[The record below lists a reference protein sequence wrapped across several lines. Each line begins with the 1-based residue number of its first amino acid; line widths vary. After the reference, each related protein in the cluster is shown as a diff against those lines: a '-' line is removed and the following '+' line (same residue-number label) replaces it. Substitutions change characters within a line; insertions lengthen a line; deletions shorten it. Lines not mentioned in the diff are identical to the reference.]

1 MALDQQMT
9 IRLAPE
15 IFQALAGGA
24 EDRSL
29 SPPAL
34 AAEIVTEWV
43 LSSGLL
49 MQDDQDRLEAQRTLL
64 KSVEE
69 LVEGHRKADD
79 WDEHITRDIFETI
92 KRDQPELYARAIKG
106 GRKTQLN
113 REIGALVRRGLGA
126 VVQEVGGARL
136 YGQLPRGADSLIKT
150 YTYLFRPSE
159 K

>member
-1 MALDQQMT
+1 MT

-34 AAEIVTEWV
+34 AAEILTKWV

-49 MQDDQDRLEAQRTLL
+49 MQDDKDRLEAQRALL
-64 KSVEE
+64 EWVEG
-69 LVEGHRKADD
+69 LVENHRKADD
-79 WDEHITRDIFETI
+79 WDEHITRHIFETI
-92 KRDQPELYARAIKG
+92 KLQRSELYARAIKG

-126 VVQEVGGARL
+126 FVWDVDGRL

-150 YTYLFRPSE
+150 YTYLFRRPQ